1 MLRIDPMTSG
11 ADLETA
17 RELLGEYARL
27 RDVFTCFDRAGRHHK
42 EMAELRDLYSPPS
55 GAFFL
60 AREEGRPAG
69 CIGLRD
75 LGGGVCEMKRL
86 YVRDA
91 FRGRGIGRRL
101 AERLVGEARR
111 MGFRLMRLDSLAWM
125 KEAHALYRSMGFR
138 EIPAYHDRGQPG
150 EIFMEL
156 DLGVPAPRPASAP
169 SA

>member
-1 MLRIDPMTSG
+1 MLRIDPMTSD
-11 ADLETA
+11 ADAADARALLE
-17 RELLGEYARL
+17 EYARL
-27 RDVFTCFDRAGRHHK
+27 RDVFTCFDRAERHHR
-42 EMAELRDLYSPPS
+42 ELAELRELYSPPS

-101 AERLVGEARR
+101 AGHLAEEARR
-111 MGFRLMRLDSLAWM
+111 MGFGRMRLDSLAWM

-156 DLGVPAPRPASAP
+156 DLAVPAPRPASASP
-169 SA
+169 A